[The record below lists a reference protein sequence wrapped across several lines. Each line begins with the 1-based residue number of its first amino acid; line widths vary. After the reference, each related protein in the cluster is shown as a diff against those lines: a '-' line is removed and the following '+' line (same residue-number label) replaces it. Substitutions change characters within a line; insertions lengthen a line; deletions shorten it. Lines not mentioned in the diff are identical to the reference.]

1 MKTITI
7 KKSVVAAYKG
17 VGVTVDVMAKRF
29 GITTKE
35 MNEVL
40 VGFGMKAG
48 RTKKV
53 ATYEVVPV
61 DDMAEDLA
69 STTVNSTEPEV
80 TEPAM
85 SEAGA

>member
-7 KKSVVAAYKG
+7 KKSVAAAYKG
-17 VGVTVDVMAKRF
+17 AGVTVDVMAKRF

-40 VGFGMKAG
+40 VGFEMKAR